1 MDFLDLAPRGMVGWQ
16 EELDGAPALL
26 LGGPG
31 EMRCRLFVTA
41 KGITLMVAAKDLAAA
56 RDDFRAAMPL
66 PVTRAAASMPSRDD
80 RRAAVVRA

>member
-16 EELDGAPALL
+16 EELDDAPALL

-56 RDDFRAAMPL
+56 RELLVRSGFPE
-66 PVTRAAASMPSRDD
+66 D
-80 RRAAVVRA
+80 RVRVLLCG